1 MWNASISSSALCVT
15 VPAIFILS
23 TLSLGCPPFFV
34 TLIKAS
40 QLQCLQNFSNNS
52 YWHRWLQLPLCC
64 QLLCHQAASVQLFR
78 VFHVVLCQQVSWRE
92 LRWFQQYFCCIKSE
106 SAFQKELFGLISDN
120 WASASLAWFYPTS
133 CLPLCLQLI
142 KQVKPAGKN
151 IFMLMFLG
159 SKQDL
164 CLNS

>member
-15 VPAIFILS
+15 VLAIFILS
-23 TLSLGCPPFFV
+23 KLSLGCPPVFV

-52 YWHRWLQLPLCC
+52 CWHRWLQLPLCC

-106 SAFQKELFGLISDN
+106 SAFQKELFGLICDN
-120 WASASLAWFYPTS
+120 WASASLAFCMVLSHFLLTS
-133 CLPLCLQLI
+133 VPSINKASKTSWKKIFLC
-142 KQVKPAGKN
+142 
-151 IFMLMFLG
+151 
-159 SKQDL
+159 
-164 CLNS
+164 